1 MKKTFLAMT
10 VLVFV
15 LVGTSYLCLAAAP
28 PQADV
33 KLVSV
38 DLSKASA
45 SFSVVMMA
53 PEGAAATEDF
63 GTVLVK
69 KGAIFQ
75 VEVSSSPKDIAAL
88 KKEILANTLNKLKK
102 FYVETA
108 DALLYESTLMGKSEF
123 HFLANVKAGNSTYGA
138 EDTKGPVYTKANVEL
153 MLKCF
158 QTLKSKA

>member
-1 MKKTFLAMT
+1 MKKSFLLIMF
-10 VLVFV
+10 LVFA
-15 LVGTSYLCLAAAP
+15 LVGASYSALAAAN
-28 PQADV
+28 PQAGE

-45 SFSVVMMA
+45 SFPVVMMA
-53 PEGAAATEDF
+53 PVGATAAEDF
-63 GTVLVK
+63 GAVLVK
-69 KGAIFQ
+69 KGVNFQ
-75 VEVSSSPKDIAAL
+75 VEVSSSAKDIAAL

-108 DALLYESTLMGKSEF
+108 DALLYESTVMGKSEF
-123 HFLANVKAGNSTYGA
+123 HFVANVKVGNSTYGA

-158 QTLKSKA
+158 QTLKAK

>member
-1 MKKTFLAMT
+1 MKKSFLAMMF
-10 VLVFV
+10 LVFA
-15 LVGTSYLCLAAAP
+15 LVGASYLGLAAAN
-28 PQADV
+28 PQADE

-45 SFSVVMMA
+45 SFPVVMMA
-53 PEGAAATEDF
+53 PEGAKAAEDF

-75 VEVSSSPKDIAAL
+75 VEVSSSAKDIAAL
-88 KKEILANTLNKLKK
+88 KKEIMANTLNKLKK

-138 EDTKGPVYTKANVEL
+138 EDTKGPVYTRANVEL

-158 QTLKSKA
+158 QTLKAK

>member
-1 MKKTFLAMT
+1 MKKIFPVAMI
-10 VLVFV
+10 LVFG
-15 LVGTSYLCLAAAP
+15 LFGTSFSRPAAAP

-38 DLSKASA
+38 DLSKVSA
-45 SFSVVMMA
+45 SFPVIMMA
-53 PEGAAATEDF
+53 PEGATATDDF
-63 GTVLVK
+63 GTALVK
-69 KGAIFQ
+69 KGATFQ
-75 VEVSSSPKDIAAL
+75 VEVGSSAKDIAAL

-123 HFLANVKAGNSTYGA
+123 HFVANVKAGNSTYGA
-138 EDTKGPVYTKANVEL
+138 EDTKGPVYTRANVEL

-158 QTLKSKA
+158 QTLKGK

>member
-1 MKKTFLAMT
+1 MKKTFPAMLF
-10 VLVFV
+10 LVFA
-15 LVGTSYLCLAAAP
+15 LVGASYSSLAAAP

-38 DLSKASA
+38 DLSKVSA
-45 SFSVVMMA
+45 SFPVVMMA
-53 PEGAAATEDF
+53 PEGAKAADDF
-63 GTVLVK
+63 GTALVK
-69 KGAIFQ
+69 KGDIFQ
-75 VEVSSSPKDIAAL
+75 VEVSSSAKDIAAL

-102 FYVETA
+102 FHVETA

-123 HFLANVKAGNSTYGA
+123 HFLANVKVGNSTYGA

-158 QTLKSKA
+158 QTLKAK

>member
-1 MKKTFLAMT
+1 MKKSFLAMT
-10 VLVFV
+10 VLVFA
-15 LVGTSYLCLAAAP
+15 LIGASYSSPAAAS

-45 SFSVVMMA
+45 SFPVVMMA
-53 PEGAAATEDF
+53 PEEATAADDF
-63 GTVLVK
+63 GTALVK

-75 VEVSSSPKDIAAL
+75 VEVSWSAKDIAAL

-123 HFLANVKAGNSTYGA
+123 HFVANVKVGNSTYGA

-158 QTLKSKA
+158 QTLKAK

>member
-1 MKKTFLAMT
+1 MKKIFLAMMA
-10 VLVFV
+10 LGFA
-15 LVGTSYLCLAAAP
+15 LVGVSHPNLAAAL
-28 PQADV
+28 PQADM

-38 DLSKASA
+38 DLSKAAA
-45 SFSVVMMA
+45 SFPVVMMA
-53 PEGAAATEDF
+53 PEGAAAAEDF

-69 KGAIFQ
+69 KGAVFQ
-75 VEVSSSPKDIAAL
+75 VEVSSSAKDIAAL

-123 HFLANVKAGNSTYGA
+123 HFLANMKAGNSTYGA
-138 EDTKGPVYTKANVEL
+138 EDTKGPVYAKANVEL

-158 QTLKSKA
+158 QTLKAK